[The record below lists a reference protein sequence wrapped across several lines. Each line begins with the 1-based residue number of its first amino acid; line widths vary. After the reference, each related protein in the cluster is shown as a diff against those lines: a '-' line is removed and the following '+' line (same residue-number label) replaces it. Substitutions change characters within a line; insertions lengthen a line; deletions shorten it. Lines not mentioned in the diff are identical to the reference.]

1 MTSLLTNTSAMTA
14 LQTLTQTNKN
24 MAVTQNRISTGYR
37 VATAS
42 DNAAYWSIATTMR
55 SDNKALSTVQDAL
68 GLGAAQVDIA
78 YTAME
83 SAKDIID
90 EIKVKLV
97 AAKQPSVDKTK
108 IQSEIDQLQDQLVG
122 IASAAVFSGSNWLS
136 VDSSAA
142 GWNAT
147 QKVVSSFSRTGSGTI
162 KIGTIDVD
170 LTKTALFDANAT
182 GAGLL
187 DAGQALTADGGLQ
200 DTVTPVAGD
209 GSGTPASV
217 TLFTDVDTDGVTLDE
232 NDAIKFDL
240 VFNGETTTIIIDKRT
255 VDAALGSSDGV
266 VADSTDMASVVELA
280 LQNAGF
286 DTTSDVTV
294 AADGSGGVAIT
305 HATDAT
311 DATLAVLNSATSDNG
326 NFFGATDIDISNV
339 TDAQLDAYIAGLD
352 AMAAKVTTAASDL
365 GAVKS
370 RIDLQKDFVNSLM
383 DAIDRGIGQLVDADM
398 NEESTRLQALQV
410 QQQLGIQALSI
421 ANANSQNILA
431 LFR

>member
-14 LQTLTQTNKN
+14 LQTLTQTNKS

-78 YTAME
+78 YTGMD
-83 SAKDIID
+83 SAKDILD

-97 AAKQPSVDKTK
+97 AAKQPGVDKAK
-108 IQSEIDQLQDQLVG
+108 IQSEISQLQDQLTG
-122 IASAAVFSGSNWLS
+122 IGSGAVFSGSNWLS
-136 VDSSAA
+136 VDSSSNNYS
-142 GWNAT
+142 GV
-147 QKVVSSFSRTGSGTI
+147 QKVVSSFSRTGDGSI
-162 KIGTIDVD
+162 SIGTIDIA
-170 LTKTALFDANAT
+170 LAGISLFDASAT
-182 GAGLL
+182 EGGLV
-187 DAGQALTADGGLQ
+187 DAGVALTDDGGLQ
-200 DTVTPVAGD
+200 DVTTSAGD
-209 GSGTPASV
+209 GLGAAANV
-217 TLFTDVDTDGVTLDE
+217 VLFTDVNTAGVTLDE

-240 VFNGETTTIIIDKRT
+240 VFDGETTTVTIDKAT
-255 VDAALGSSDGV
+255 VDAALGTTDGV
-266 VADSTDMASVVELA
+266 VADGASMASVVELA

-286 DTTSDVTV
+286 DTTTDILVTD
-294 AADGSGGVAIT
+294 DGAGAVTIT
-305 HATDAT
+305 HGTDST
-311 DATLAVLNSATSDNG
+311 TSTLAIENSATSNNG
-326 NFFGATDIDISNV
+326 NFFGATDFDITNA
-339 TDAQLDAYIAGLD
+339 TDAQLNDYIGGID

-370 RIDLQKDFVNSLM
+370 RIDLQKDFVSALT

-398 NEESTRLQALQV
+398 NAESTRLQALQV

-421 ANANSQNILA
+421 ANSNSQNILA

>member
-142 GWNAT
+142 GWNAI

-240 VFNGETTTIIIDKRT
+240 VFNGEATTITIDKRT

-266 VADSTDMASVVELA
+266 VADSTDMASVVALA

-294 AADGSGGVAIT
+294 
-305 HATDAT
+305 
-311 DATLAVLNSATSDNG
+311 
-326 NFFGATDIDISNV
+326 
-339 TDAQLDAYIAGLD
+339 
-352 AMAAKVTTAASDL
+352 
-365 GAVKS
+365 
-370 RIDLQKDFVNSLM
+370 
-383 DAIDRGIGQLVDADM
+383 
-398 NEESTRLQALQV
+398 
-410 QQQLGIQALSI
+410 
-421 ANANSQNILA
+421 
-431 LFR
+431 